1 MAVKDEY
8 LSIRVP
14 KEVKVKLVKEAKKQD
29 RTIAGMV
36 NVILKKVLK

>member
-14 KEVKVKLVKEAKKQD
+14 KDVKDKLAKEAKKQD
-29 RTIAGMV
+29 RTLAGMV
-36 NVILKKVLK
+36 NVILKKYLK